1 MGFIRTLFS
10 EKKSPQEIKLTRFII
25 QSFGY
30 HPKNLALFIK
40 ALSHKSITRNNEVE
54 ESNERLEFLGDA
66 ILDAVIAEYLYEKYP
81 GNDEGYLTTLK
92 SKIVNRK
99 NLSEIGEKMG
109 IRHYLNYS
117 TSRSINFS
125 SIEGNAFEALIGA
138 LYLDGGYKQVKES
151 VRNCILR
158 KFVDI
163 NKLLEEE
170 VDFKSRLIIWCQ
182 KKHLALEFFLVNETK
197 QQGINKYD
205 IEVRINQAVY
215 GAGTGGN
222 KKEAEQN
229 AAKETFNLIGELD

>member
-1 MGFIRTLFS
+1 MGFIRNLFS
-10 EKKSPQEIKLTRFII
+10 EKKSPQEVKLTRFII

-30 HPKNLALFIK
+30 RPKNLALFIK
-40 ALSHKSITRNNEVE
+40 ALSHKSITGNNEVE

-109 IRHYLNYS
+109 IRHHLNYS
-117 TSRSINFS
+117 TSRSINLS
-125 SIEGNAFEALIGA
+125 SIEGNAFEALMGA

-151 VRNCILR
+151 VRNCVLR

-197 QQGINKYD
+197 KQGINKYD

-229 AAKETFNLIGELD
+229 AAKETFNLIGEVD

>member
-25 QSFGY
+25 QSFSY
-30 HPKNLALFIK
+30 RPKNLALFIK
-40 ALSHKSITRNNEVE
+40 ALSHKSITGNNEVE

-109 IRHYLNYS
+109 IRNYLNYS
-117 TSRSINFS
+117 TSRSINLS
-125 SIEGNAFEALIGA
+125 SIEGNAFEALMGA

-151 VRNCILR
+151 VRNCVLR

-229 AAKETFNLIGELD
+229 AAKETFNLIGEVD

>member
-1 MGFIRTLFS
+1 M
-10 EKKSPQEIKLTRFII
+10 
-25 QSFGY
+25 
-30 HPKNLALFIK
+30 
-40 ALSHKSITRNNEVE
+40 
-54 ESNERLEFLGDA
+54 
-66 ILDAVIAEYLYEKYP
+66 IAEYLYEKYP
-81 GNDEGYLTTLK
+81 GDDEGYLTTLK

-109 IRHYLNYS
+109 IRNYLNYS
-117 TSRSINFS
+117 TSRSINLS
-125 SIEGNAFEALIGA
+125 SIEGNAFEALMGA

-151 VRNCILR
+151 VRNCVLR

-229 AAKETFNLIGELD
+229 AAKETFNLIGEVD

>member
-25 QSFGY
+25 QSFSY
-30 HPKNLALFIK
+30 RPKNLALFIK
-40 ALSHKSITRNNEVE
+40 ALSHKSITGNNEVE

-109 IRHYLNYS
+109 IRNYLNYS
-117 TSRSINFS
+117 TSRSINLS
-125 SIEGNAFEALIGA
+125 SIEGNAFEALMGA

-151 VRNCILR
+151 VRNCVLR

-205 IEVRINQAVY
+205 IEVRINQATY

-222 KKEAEQN
+222 KKEAEQT
-229 AAKETFNLIGELD
+229 AAKETFNLIGEVD

>member
-25 QSFGY
+25 QSFSY
-30 HPKNLALFIK
+30 RPKNLALFIK
-40 ALSHKSITRNNEVE
+40 ALSHKSITGNNEVE

-109 IRHYLNYS
+109 IRNYLNYS
-117 TSRSINFS
+117 TSRSINLS
-125 SIEGNAFEALIGA
+125 SIEGNAFEALMGA

-151 VRNCILR
+151 VRNCVLR

-205 IEVRINQAVY
+205 IEVRINQATY

-229 AAKETFNLIGELD
+229 AAKETFNLIGEVD